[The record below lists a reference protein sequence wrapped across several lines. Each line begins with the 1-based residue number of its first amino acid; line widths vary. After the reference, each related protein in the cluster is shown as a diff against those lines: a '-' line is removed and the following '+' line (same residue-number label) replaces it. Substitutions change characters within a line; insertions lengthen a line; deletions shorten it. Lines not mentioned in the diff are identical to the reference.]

1 MIQKN
6 KLLTLEPFNSYYLKS
21 IWKDGFS
28 SKDPEWAKW
37 NAPYFDDYTPY
48 STFSNFEHGSIAEYL
63 LSDSCKCICVEKR
76 AIGIVSKNWIDKS
89 TRWLEIGIVIYNSN
103 FWHGGIGTQA
113 LKMWI
118 NEIFTCYPELEHIG
132 LTTWSGNKRM
142 MHLAEKIGLK
152 KEAQIR
158 KVRYFQGKYYDS
170 VKYGVLRDE
179 WHMQYKN

>member
-48 STFSNFEHGSIAEYL
+48 STFSNFEHSSITEYL

-76 AIGIVSKNWIDKS
+76 AIGMVS
-89 TRWLEIGIVIYNSN
+89 
-103 FWHGGIGTQA
+103 
-113 LKMWI
+113 
-118 NEIFTCYPELEHIG
+118 
-132 LTTWSGNKRM
+132 
-142 MHLAEKIGLK
+142 KIGLIN
-152 KEAQIR
+152 QLD
-158 KVRYFQGKYYDS
+158 G
-170 VKYGVLRDE
+170 LR
-179 WHMQYKN
+179 

>member
-28 SKDPEWAKW
+28 SKDSEWAKW

-48 STFSNFEHGSIAEYL
+48 STFSNFKHSSIAEYL

-76 AIGIVSKNWIDKS
+76 AIGMVSKNWIDKS
-89 TRWLEIGIVIYNSN
+89 TRWLEIAIVIYNSN

-132 LTTWSGNKRM
+132 LTTWSENKRM

-158 KVRYFQGKYYDS
+158 KVRYFQGEYYDS